1 MTLSIKNVSRKL
13 HFNEHL
19 ISWMSLTTKSTK
31 IQRNID
37 EITVVVNSPYLE
49 AQYLVTLTQIDII

>member
-1 MTLSIKNVSRKL
+1 MDELNNKINKN
-13 HFNEHL
+13 
-19 ISWMSLTTKSTK
+19 ST
-31 IQRNID
+31 NID